1 MSHKMIFIKKLETF
15 FKSTY
20 HDDRIPVRDKNV
32 LKILLAIL
40 LIRLLFIPD
49 WIPYFGILDILFLL
63 ALIFDYL
70 FDILDQSVLLS
81 HYPWGMKSFARVRR
95 VASFLALFA
104 PAFIKENL
112 WHYRKDPF

>member
-1 MSHKMIFIKKLETF
+1 MLFFRNLGNF
-15 FKSTY
+15 FKLAY
-20 HDDRIPVRDKNV
+20 HDERIPLRDKKV
-32 LKILLAIL
+32 LKLILGILLV
-40 LIRLLFIPD
+40 RLFFIPD
-49 WIPYFGILDILFLL
+49 WIPYFGLLDILFLL

-70 FDILDQSVLLS
+70 FDVLDQNVLLS
-81 HYPWGMKSFARVRR
+81 HYPWGMKSFAKLRR